1 MLDIDNF
8 KQVNDTR
15 GHPSGDEILKI
26 IARSMRNSVRAS
38 DIVGRYGGEEFIILF
53 SSIDKRSAFQLAEKI
68 RKNVEYDTRSIV
80 PVTVSI
86 GIATGELENQ
96 IEESMI
102 SLIKSADDALYE
114 AKNLGKNRVVICQY

>member
-8 KQVNDTR
+8 KQVNDTH

-26 IARSMRNSVRAS
+26 IARSMRNNVRAS

-53 SSIDKRSAFQLAEKI
+53 SSIDKHSALQLAEKI
-68 RKNVEYDTRSIV
+68 RKNVESDTRSIV

-114 AKNLGKNRVVICQY
+114 AKNLGKNRVVICRY